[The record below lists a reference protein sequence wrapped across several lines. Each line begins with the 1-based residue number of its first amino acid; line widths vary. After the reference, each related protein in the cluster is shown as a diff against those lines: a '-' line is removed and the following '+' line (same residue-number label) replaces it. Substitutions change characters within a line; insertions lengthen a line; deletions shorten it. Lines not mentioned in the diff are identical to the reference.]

1 MPTATKVMIIR
12 HAEKP
17 EGSVQG
23 VDINGND
30 GAEFLIVQGWQRAGA
45 LVRFFAPSS
54 AQFQRA
60 GIAQPQFLFASGPV
74 IKKDKK
80 TGTGSKS
87 YRPEQTITPL
97 SEFLGDT
104 VPLNVDFVEG
114 EEAQVAAAAVACDG
128 VALIACP
135 TAALM
140 PLLVEIRAALNPCAK
155 FVCRVPNCDSLVAGR
170 YRYNDWTHQTQFGDA
185 SLDFVLYNAGFENI
199 QVLPHPDPR
208 SARPKA
214 LLGWLL
220 RRLLRG
226 IHRLELA
233 SELGYREA
241 RQIPLSPNIWG
252 VAQAP
257 A

>member
-1 MPTATKVMIIR
+1 
-12 HAEKP
+12 
-17 EGSVQG
+17 
-23 VDINGND
+23 
-30 GAEFLIVQGWQRAGA
+30 
-45 LVRFFAPSS
+45 
-54 AQFQRA
+54 
-60 GIAQPQFLFASGPV
+60 
-74 IKKDKK
+74 
-80 TGTGSKS
+80 
-87 YRPEQTITPL
+87 
-97 SEFLGDT
+97 
-104 VPLNVDFVEG
+104 
-114 EEAQVAAAAVACDG
+114 
-128 VALIACP
+128 
-135 TAALM
+135 M

-214 LLGWLL
+214 LVGWLL

-257 A
+257 FAKLSAV

>member
-1 MPTATKVMIIR
+1 MIIR

-17 EGSVQG
+17 EGSIQG

-30 GAEFLIVQGWQRAGA
+30 GTEFLIVQGWQRAGA

-74 IKKDKK
+74 VKKDKK

-97 SEFLGDT
+97 SQFLGDT

-128 VALIACP
+128 VALIAWQHEEIP
-135 TAALM
+135 AIADAILGKGGVVPAKWDGTRFDLVWVFDLQAGGEYLFSQV
-140 PLLVEIRAALNPCAK
+140 PQLLLAG
-155 FVCRVPNCDSLVAGR
+155 DS
-170 YRYNDWTHQTQFGDA
+170 A
-185 SLDFVLYNAGFENI
+185 SVI
-199 QVLPHPDPR
+199 
-208 SARPKA
+208 S
-214 LLGWLL
+214 
-220 RRLLRG
+220 
-226 IHRLELA
+226 
-233 SELGYREA
+233 
-241 RQIPLSPNIWG
+241 
-252 VAQAP
+252 
-257 A
+257 

>member
-1 MPTATKVMIIR
+1 MPTATRVMIIR

-17 EGSVQG
+17 EGSIQG

-30 GAEFLIVQGWQRAGA
+30 GTEFLIVQGWQRAGA

-128 VALIACP
+128 VALIAWQHEEIP
-135 TAALM
+135 AIADAILGKSGVVPSKWDGTRFDLVWVFDLQAGGEYSFSQV
-140 PLLVEIRAALNPCAK
+140 PQLLLA
-155 FVCRVPNCDSLVAGR
+155 
-170 YRYNDWTHQTQFGDA
+170 GDA
-185 SLDFVLYNAGFENI
+185 
-199 QVLPHPDPR
+199 
-208 SARPKA
+208 
-214 LLGWLL
+214 
-220 RRLLRG
+220 
-226 IHRLELA
+226 A
-233 SELGYREA
+233 SV
-241 RQIPLSPNIWG
+241 IS
-252 VAQAP
+252 
-257 A
+257 